1 MPPIPLR
8 NILQRLKLP
17 RRHGTRTNIPNL
29 PTLHHVIQGFHYF
42 MPRRLAVQSVDL
54 QHIDVRAQPLYALIH
69 GVEDVF
75 PAEAHLVYVVVVIC
89 GYGCDAEGG
98 VVFVDAEV
106 AFGEDDDFAAG
117 DVVLFEGFAD
127 DAFGDSVGVD
137 VGLEGCEMG
146 LRWIGN
152 WRGDVRYP
160 RC

>member
-1 MPPIPLR
+1 
-8 NILQRLKLP
+8 
-17 RRHGTRTNIPNL
+17 
-29 PTLHHVIQGFHYF
+29 
-42 MPRRLAVQSVDL
+42 
-54 QHIDVRAQPLYALIH
+54 
-69 GVEDVF
+69 VF

-137 VGLEGCEMG
+137 VGLEGCEMS

-152 WRGDVRYP
+152 RRGDVRYP